1 MTQQQKNKLQ
11 KVVLAALLL
20 AFAVMLINQYMPMI
34 ELPTDSHIQEE
45 QNRLKSLRSDLAVK
59 KKMNQDW
66 QAEVAGLRSKSG
78 QFWLRTRTTLPVE
91 QEVLEEFNNIA
102 RLASVNIQSR
112 EARLI
117 KTNNVNYI
125 QEVEL
130 RMEMRGVSMREV
142 TRLLRELENARHSFS
157 WSSCKIEPDNLQ
169 KPTGVKLSG
178 RLRAF
183 VLNEEAVKVLGGDV
197 SLDDIVDASKSKM
210 GKGMG
215 SNGTSKGVSKGKV
228 KGKAPSRKSVSAGNN
243 GGKAR

>member
-11 KVVLAALLL
+11 KIVLGGLIVVFIILLGR
-20 AFAVMLINQYMPMI
+20 QYLPMI

-45 QNRLKSLRSDLAVK
+45 QDRLKSLRGDLAVQ

-66 QAEVAGLRSKSG
+66 QGELAALRSKSG
-78 QFWLRTRTTLPVE
+78 QFWIRTRTTLPVE

-142 TRLLRELENARHSFS
+142 TRLLRELENARHSFC

-197 SLDDIVDASKSKM
+197 SLVDLPVDTAKSKASKTP
-210 GKGMG
+210 GKG
-215 SNGTSKGVSKGKV
+215 TV
-228 KGKAPSRKSVSAGNN
+228 KGKTPTRRVTPNGNK
-243 GGKAR
+243 GGNAK

>member
-1 MTQQQKNKLQ
+1 MTQQQKNKYQ
-11 KVVLAALLL
+11 KIILGVLIL
-20 AFAVMLINQYMPMI
+20 AFVLMLGHQYLPMI

-45 QNRLKSLRSDLAVK
+45 QNRLKSLRGDLAVM

-66 QAEVAGLRSKSG
+66 QAELAELRGKSG
-78 QFWLRTRTTLPVE
+78 QFWVRTRTTMPVE
-91 QEVLEEFNNIA
+91 QEVLEEFNKIA

-169 KPTGVKLSG
+169 KPTGVKFSG

-197 SLDDIVDASKSKM
+197 SLDDVALDTSKSKSSKAT
-210 GKGMG
+210 GKG
-215 SNGTSKGVSKGKV
+215 TV
-228 KGKAPSRKSVSAGNN
+228 KGKTSTRKVVSGGNK
-243 GGKAR
+243 GGNAK

>member
-1 MTQQQKNKLQ
+1 MTQQQKNKIQ
-11 KVVLAALLL
+11 KIVLAMLLV
-20 AFAVMLINQYMPMI
+20 AFAFMLGHQYLPMI
-34 ELPTDSHIQEE
+34 ELPTDSHIESE
-45 QNRLKSLRSDLAVK
+45 QTRLKSLRSDLSVM

-66 QAEVAGLRSKSG
+66 QAELSELRSKSG
-78 QFWLRTRTTLPVE
+78 QFWVRTRTTLPVE
-91 QEVLEEFNNIA
+91 QEVLEEFNSIA

-112 EARLI
+112 EAKLI

-142 TRLLRELENARHSFS
+142 TRLLRELENAKHSFA
-157 WSSCKIEPDNLQ
+157 WASCKIEPDNLQ

-183 VLNEEAVKVLGGDV
+183 VLNEEAVKILGGDLK
-197 SLDDIVDASKSKM
+197 LDETEEV
-210 GKGMG
+210 GKPR
-215 SNGTSKGVSKGKV
+215 NGKGVSKVASAGSV
-228 KGKAPSRKSVSAGNN
+228 KGKAASRKIVSAGNN